1 MNIYYYS
8 TREEDPDWFKDL
20 STAAKTKVFY
30 SIINFNL
37 LCSSNAKI
45 KNKTTFLKKT
55 LNKSILQ

>member
-30 SIINFNL
+30 LIINFIL

-45 KNKTTFLKKT
+45 KDKTTFFRKH
-55 LNKSILQ
+55 